1 MKEFYKKVFFKGLKI
16 LLIVLIIQIIYFILN
31 FINPNLFNFLR
42 FSNKNNNTVNSTSTV
57 VEKKSLGY
65 RIYDLLFKSNSK
77 EQTAASISKVS
88 KWNASSTTWGDDTWV
103 WGDTHTV
110 WGSSKKSPLIGQTFI
125 SPNTSKSP
133 IRGMKINNTL
143 INEKN
148 FNYVYPG
155 DMISGSIFTGFLD
168 SVFFDADIYD
178 IDGNFLFFLPVTSSY
193 DILSPDSFVNFHVKY
208 DSDLNYQKYKGN
220 GYLIIH
226 SNNLEVTGA
235 VLLKITFK

>member
-16 LLIVLIIQIIYFILN
+16 LLIVLIIWIIYFILN

-148 FNYVYPG
+148 FNY
-155 DMISGSIFTGFLD
+155 
-168 SVFFDADIYD
+168 
-178 IDGNFLFFLPVTSSY
+178 
-193 DILSPDSFVNFHVKY
+193 
-208 DSDLNYQKYKGN
+208 
-220 GYLIIH
+220 
-226 SNNLEVTGA
+226 
-235 VLLKITFK
+235 

>member
-1 MKEFYKKVFFKGLKI
+1 
-16 LLIVLIIQIIYFILN
+16 
-31 FINPNLFNFLR
+31 
-42 FSNKNNNTVNSTSTV
+42 
-57 VEKKSLGY
+57 
-65 RIYDLLFKSNSK
+65 
-77 EQTAASISKVS
+77 
-88 KWNASSTTWGDDTWV
+88 
-103 WGDTHTV
+103 
-110 WGSSKKSPLIGQTFI
+110 
-125 SPNTSKSP
+125 
-133 IRGMKINNTL
+133 MKINNTL